1 MSRQIQ
7 DEPEHEHEHGEGQ
20 GQGQDVSEPLGN
32 CARTRFQVPP
42 VTQLP
47 PEVAEE
53 IAMYLRS
60 QLFAPISTNIGQMK
74 SGCEIMIAAQKDV
87 LQEAQAQTAN
97 VIEPVAA
104 DLVPIAKELEK
115 VYRQIDLLEGL
126 VNRVNTSI
134 KRMASRVEKT
144 EQTLRREERA
154 LDEGR
159 PVEVWKE
166 GAGGGP
172 GEEFRAR
179 DWVEGGVLKER

>member
-1 MSRQIQ
+1 MSRPAQ
-7 DEPEHEHEHGEGQ
+7 DEPEQ
-20 GQGQDVSEPLGN
+20 GQGQDVSEAPEN
-32 CARTRFQVPP
+32 AARTRIQVPP

-53 IAMYLRS
+53 IAAYLRS
-60 QLFAPISTNIGQMK
+60 QLFAPISAGIGQLK
-74 SGCEIMIAAQKDV
+74 SGCEIVLAAQKDV

-154 LDEGR
+154 LDEGM
-159 PVEVWKE
+159 PVEVWRD
-166 GAGGGP
+166 GGTGL
-172 GEEFRAR
+172 EDFRAR
-179 DWVEGGVLKER
+179 DWVEGGILKER